1 MENESVMNPNQ
12 KELTAFECIESLE
25 TLFKAYKN
33 DSEFNYQLNV
43 SNSPFNTLKKILMN
57 SKPCDDVMQKEF
69 DALKRIRQETAPA
82 TYNPDFDKLECCNI
96 LYQALTE
103 LKTIK
108 QQRIE
113 YMSGRMSNKEILYLK
128 NAIEQCNDQA
138 LYYASKSFGN
148 KYIVP
153 RVDYEALKKKCT
165 EYENKL
171 KCIDE
176 KNVDIKFLRE
186 CDTVEEYNKYCDD
199 ITDEKPLTEDE
210 FISLKG

>member
-1 MENESVMNPNQ
+1 MDNEVVMNPNK
-12 KELTAFECIESLE
+12 KELTVHECIERLE

-43 SNSPFNTLKKILMN
+43 EDSPFNTLKKFFM
-57 SKPCDDVMQKEF
+57 SKPCDEVMEKAF
-69 DALKRIRQETAPA
+69 DALKRIRQETLPA
-82 TYNPDFDKLECCNI
+82 TYNPDFDKGECCDI

-103 LKTIK
+103 LKAIK
-108 QQRIE
+108 EKRIE
-113 YMSGRMSNKEILYLK
+113 YISGRFPNKEIIYLK

-153 RVDYEALKKKCT
+153 REDYEALKRKYT

-171 KCIDE
+171 KCIYE
-176 KNVDIKFLRE
+176 KNVDMKFLKD
-186 CDTVEEYNKYCDD
+186 CDSAEEYNKYCDD
-199 ITDEKPLTEDE
+199 ETDEKPLTEEE

>member
-43 SNSPFNTLKKILMN
+43 EDSPFNTLKKFLM
-57 SKPCDDVMQKEF
+57 SKPCDEVMQKEF
-69 DALKRIRQETAPA
+69 NALKRIRQETLPA
-82 TYNPDFDKLECCNI
+82 TYNPDFDKEECCDI
-96 LYQALTE
+96 LCQALTE

-108 QQRIE
+108 EQRIE
-113 YMSGRMSNKEILYLK
+113 YISGRIPNKEILNLK

-138 LYYASKSFGN
+138 IYYASKSFGN

-153 RVDYEALKKKCT
+153 REEYKYIKRKCD
-165 EYENKL
+165 EYENNF
-171 KCIDE
+171 KCINE
-176 KNVDIKFLRE
+176 KNVDMKFLRD

-210 FISLKG
+210 FVSLKG